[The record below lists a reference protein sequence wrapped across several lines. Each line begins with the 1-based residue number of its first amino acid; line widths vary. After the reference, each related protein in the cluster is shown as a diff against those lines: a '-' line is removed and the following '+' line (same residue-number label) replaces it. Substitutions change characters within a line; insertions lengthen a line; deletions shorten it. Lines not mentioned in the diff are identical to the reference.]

1 MPLKIFRQVALEGVK
16 IDKVQ
21 KGHEIQPTIS
31 RKLANGFLQKFLWG
45 KGMRMLTSMQNFRK
59 INSED

>member
-21 KGHEIQPTIS
+21 KGHEIQPQLLENWPMDFC
-31 RKLANGFLQKFLWG
+31 KKFCG
-45 KGMRMLTSMQNFRK
+45 VR
-59 INSED
+59 EYEC